1 MYVFMKSVTTLNVA
15 APRNLISNLEGEKS
29 FVVANLH
36 LKELQ

>member
-1 MYVFMKSVTTLNVA
+1 MFVLMKSVTMLSA
-15 APRNLISNLEGEKS
+15 AVPRNLISNLEGEKS